1 MPNQDLPRR
10 ERLLAAA
17 YAVLAERGYEAAT
30 VKEVARAAGVAPG
43 LVHYYWRNKEE
54 LLTEVLQQ
62 ASERYTR
69 EMQELARRVEPA
81 KLAEAALTVP
91 RTRATTQPEWY
102 RLRYELFALG
112 LRHPALAEGV
122 RKLLAGGRAGIARV
136 TERATGAAPEEAE
149 AAAAVLLAC
158 FDGLALQKLV
168 DPAFDLDAAYGALA
182 RMARGSAA
190 AGVA

>member
-1 MPNQDLPRR
+1 MLRWTASSPFAGGRRGGGGNGDGWETTGGWGGRRPPCRLLRDTRIIIVSRILRVRLNTDDRRVVPALDKPDRGRYFGCMPNQDLPRR

-81 KLAEAALTVP
+81 KLAEAALTV
-91 RTRATTQPEWY
+91 
-102 RLRYELFALG
+102 
-112 LRHPALAEGV
+112 
-122 RKLLAGGRAGIARV
+122 
-136 TERATGAAPEEAE
+136 
-149 AAAAVLLAC
+149 
-158 FDGLALQKLV
+158 
-168 DPAFDLDAAYGALA
+168 
-182 RMARGSAA
+182 
-190 AGVA
+190 